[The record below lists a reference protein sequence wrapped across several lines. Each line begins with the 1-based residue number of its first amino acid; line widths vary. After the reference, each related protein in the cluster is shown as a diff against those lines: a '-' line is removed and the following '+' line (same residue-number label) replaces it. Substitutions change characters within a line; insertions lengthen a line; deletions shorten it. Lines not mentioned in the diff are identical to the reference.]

1 MAYKEERKEQ
11 SDIMGLFPKDTNFYD
26 LFERGASKVEEGVQL
41 LGDLVRDFTNVPLKA
56 KRIKDVE
63 HEADLITHETMEKL
77 NKTFVTP
84 LDREDIHDLISSLDN
99 ILDHVEA
106 AADKFSLYRIPEVQ
120 PDAILLADIL
130 LHAVREVQTTI
141 EQLRNLKGA
150 DSVLKHCIEINRLE
164 NEGDFAYRSAI
175 AKLFEKGGDPL
186 HVLKWKE
193 VYESIENAID
203 SCEDVANV
211 IEGVAL
217 KNS

>member
-1 MAYKEERKEQ
+1 MA
-11 SDIMGLFPKDTNFYD
+11 IFPKDTNFYD
-26 LFERGASKVEEGVQL
+26 LFERGVTKVHEGVQL
-41 LGDLVRDFTNVPLKA
+41 LEDLVKNFINVPLKA

-63 HEADLITHETMEKL
+63 HEADLITHETVAKL

-84 LDREDIHDLISSLDN
+84 FDREDIHGLICSLDN

-106 AADKFSLYRIPEVQ
+106 AADKLSLYRINEIK
-120 PDAILLADIL
+120 PDATLLTDIL
-130 LHAVREVQTTI
+130 LRAVQEVQKTVV
-141 EQLRNLKGA
+141 QLRHLKGGN
-150 DSVLKHCIEINRLE
+150 SILQHCIEINRLE
-164 NEGDFAYRSAI
+164 NEGDFVYRSAI
-175 AKLFEKGGDPL
+175 AKLFEKGDDTL
-186 HVLKWKE
+186 DVLKWKD

>member
-1 MAYKEERKEQ
+1 
-11 SDIMGLFPKDTNFYD
+11 MGLIPKDTNFYD
-26 LFERGASKVEEGVQL
+26 LFERGVTKVHEGVQL
-41 LGDLVRDFTNVPLKA
+41 LEDLVKNFINVPLKA

-63 HEADLITHETMEKL
+63 HEADLITHETVAKL

-84 LDREDIHDLISSLDN
+84 FDREDIHGLICSLDN

-106 AADKFSLYRIPEVQ
+106 AADKLSLYRINEIK
-120 PDAILLADIL
+120 PDATLLTDIL
-130 LHAVREVQTTI
+130 LRAVQEVQKTVVR
-141 EQLRNLKGA
+141 LRHLKGG
-150 DSVLKHCIEINRLE
+150 DSILQHCIEINRLE
-164 NEGDFAYRSAI
+164 NEGDFVYRSAI
-175 AKLFEKGGDPL
+175 AKLFEKGEDTL
-186 HVLKWKE
+186 DVLKWKD

>member
-1 MAYKEERKEQ
+1 
-11 SDIMGLFPKDTNFYD
+11 MGLIPKDTNFYD
-26 LFERGASKVEEGVQL
+26 LFERGVTKVHEGVQL
-41 LGDLVRDFTNVPLKA
+41 LEDLVKNFINVPLKA

-63 HEADLITHETMEKL
+63 HEADLITHETVAKL

-84 LDREDIHDLISSLDN
+84 FDREDIHGLICSLDN

-106 AADKFSLYRIPEVQ
+106 AADKLSLYRINEIKPDAVLLTDILSHAVQEVQ
-120 PDAILLADIL
+120 KTVA
-130 LHAVREVQTTI
+130 
-141 EQLRNLKGA
+141 QLRHLKGGN
-150 DSVLKHCIEINRLE
+150 SILQHCIEINRLE
-164 NEGDFAYRSAI
+164 NEGDFVYRSAI
-175 AKLFEKGGDPL
+175 AKLFEKGDDTL
-186 HVLKWKE
+186 EVLKWKE

>member
-1 MAYKEERKEQ
+1 MA
-11 SDIMGLFPKDTNFYD
+11 LFPKDTNFYD
-26 LFERGASKVEEGVQL
+26 LFERGVTKVHEGVQL
-41 LGDLVRDFTNVPLKA
+41 LEDLLKNFINVPLKA

-63 HEADLITHETMEKL
+63 HEADLVTHETVAKL

-84 LDREDIHDLISSLDN
+84 FDREDIHGLICSLDN

-106 AADKFSLYRIPEVQ
+106 AADKLSLYRINEIKPDAVLLTDILSHAVQEVQ
-120 PDAILLADIL
+120 KTVA
-130 LHAVREVQTTI
+130 
-141 EQLRNLKGA
+141 QLRHLKGGN
-150 DSVLKHCIEINRLE
+150 SILQHCIEINRLE
-164 NEGDFAYRSAI
+164 NEGDFVYRSAI
-175 AKLFEKGGDPL
+175 AKLFEKGDDTL
-186 HVLKWKE
+186 EVLKWKE